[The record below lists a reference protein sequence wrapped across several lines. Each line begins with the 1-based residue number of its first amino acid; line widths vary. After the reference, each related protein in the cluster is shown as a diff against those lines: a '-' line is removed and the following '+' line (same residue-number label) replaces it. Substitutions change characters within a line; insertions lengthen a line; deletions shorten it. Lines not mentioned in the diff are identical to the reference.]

1 MMSGETWRVNHGGR
15 PLPWFTLLL
24 AAAVIAT
31 YALLG
36 PAPESLIF
44 DRSAISSGEL
54 WRVLSGH
61 LVHSDRE
68 HLIWNTVPFLMLGT
82 LLERELGL
90 SAGDHAL
97 LLALGAVVVTA
108 GIWWAVPGLD
118 RYCGLSG
125 VLNTQLSVFL
135 AIAWRRQRN
144 PALIVVSIGV
154 VAKVLVEISLGGG
167 FLSVGAWPSV
177 PIAHAFGLISGVGY
191 FAWIELR
198 HLWRVKISSATE
210 NLTLRNAHQQTGR
223 RKTRCLRPIR
233 HP

>member
-1 MMSGETWRVNHGGR
+1 MMSRETRGVNHGGR

-24 AAAVIAT
+24 AGAVVAT

-61 LVHSDRE
+61 LVHADRE
-68 HLIWNTVPFLMLGT
+68 HLIWNMVPFLMLGT

-97 LLALGAVVVTA
+97 LLALGAVVITA
-108 GIWWAVPGLD
+108 GVWWALPGLD

-125 VLNTQLSVFL
+125 VLNTQLFVFL

-144 PALIVVSIGV
+144 PVLIAVGIGV
-154 VAKVLVEISLGGG
+154 VAKVWVEVSLGGG
-167 FLSVGAWPSV
+167 LLSVGAWPSV

-191 FAWIELR
+191 FAWFELR
-198 HLWRVKISSATE
+198 HRCRVKFSCPLGKLDSA
-210 NLTLRNAHQQTGR
+210 
-223 RKTRCLRPIR
+223 P
-233 HP
+233 

>member
-1 MMSGETWRVNHGGR
+1 MMSRKTWGVNHGGR

-24 AAAVIAT
+24 AGAVVAT

-61 LVHSDRE
+61 LVHADRE
-68 HLIWNTVPFLMLGT
+68 HLIWNMVPFLMLGT

-97 LLALGAVVVTA
+97 LLALGAVVITA
-108 GIWWAVPGLD
+108 GVWWALPGLD

-144 PALIVVSIGV
+144 PALIAVGIGV
-154 VAKVLVEISLGGG
+154 VAKVLVEVSLGGG
-167 FLSVGAWPSV
+167 LLSIGAWPSV
-177 PIAHAFGLISGVGY
+177 PIAHGFGLISGVGY
-191 FAWIELR
+191 FAWFELR
-198 HLWRVKISSATE
+198 QLCRVNFHAPSE
-210 NLTLRNAHQQTGR
+210 NLTLSHERQ
-223 RKTRCLRPIR
+223 
-233 HP
+233 

>member
-1 MMSGETWRVNHGGR
+1 MMSRETWRVNHGGR
-15 PLPWFTLLL
+15 RLPWFTLLL
-24 AAAVIAT
+24 ATAVIAT

-97 LLALGAVVVTA
+97 LLALGAVVITA
-108 GIWWAVPGLD
+108 GVWWAVPGLD

-144 PALIVVSIGV
+144 PVLIAVGIGA

-167 FLSVGAWPSV
+167 LLSVGTWPSV
-177 PIAHAFGLISGVGY
+177 PIAHAFGFISGVGY
-191 FAWIELR
+191 FAWIEWR

-210 NLTLRNAHQQTGR
+210 NLTPRNEHQQTGR
-223 RKTRCLRPIR
+223 RKIRCLRPIR